1 MKRSLPLFTLTN
13 LYYVIFTT
21 IMLHILCLASSSSS
35 SSLHPIVL
43 VPGSGGNQLE
53 ARLTAEYKPSSLIC
67 KAYPGPLHKDKDG
80 WYRIWFDPSVLL
92 APYTKC
98 FAERMMLYYDPA
110 SDDYF
115 NAPGV
120 ETRVPLFGSTQ
131 SLLYLDPSLKF
142 ISGYMAP
149 LVESL
154 EEIGYIE
161 SKTLFGAPYDFRYG
175 LAPEGH
181 SCHVGSKYLQDLK
194 DLIETASAT
203 NGGKPVIIISHSLGG
218 LYVHQFLLRN
228 APSWRQ
234 KYIKH
239 FIALSTPWGGTVQEL
254 LTFASGYTL
263 GVPLVKP
270 LLVREE
276 QRSSESNLWL
286 MPCPRTFGHV
296 KPLVITPNASYTAE
310 DIPKFLTDI
319 GFSQGVHPY
328 KTRVLPMVET
338 LMAPEV
344 PVTCIIGSGVDTPE
358 TLFYDAKGFDKQ
370 PSIVWG
376 DGDGTVN
383 YLSLLAVQS
392 KWTNEKNQPIRII
405 NIKGVSHTSVL
416 SDPKS
421 LDQILGVISDV
432 NSHILESG
440 SSFVEREV
448 RIANTK

>member
-1 MKRSLPLFTLTN
+1 MKYSYFSTSFITLTN
-13 LYYVIFTT
+13 VNYYAIIIT
-21 IMLHILCLASSSSS
+21 IMLHILCIPIS

-53 ARLTAEYKPSSLIC
+53 ARLTAKYKPSSLIC
-67 KAYPGPLHKDKDG
+67 RAYPGPLHKDKDG
-80 WYRIWFDPSVLL
+80 WYRIWFDASVLL

-98 FAERMMLYYDPA
+98 FAERMMLHYDPV

-120 ETRVPLFGSTQ
+120 ETRVPHFGSTQ
-131 SLLYLDPSLKF
+131 SLSYLDPNLKL

-161 SKTLFGAPYDFRYG
+161 SKTLFGASYDFRYG
-175 LAPEGH
+175 LAPEGR

-194 DLIETASAT
+194 DLIENASAV
-203 NGGKPVIIISHSLGG
+203 NGGKPVVIISHSLGG
-218 LYVHQFLLRN
+218 LFVHQLLLRN
-228 APSWRQ
+228 TLSWRE

-239 FIALSTPWGGTVQEL
+239 FIALSTPWGGTIQEM

-286 MPCPRTFGHV
+286 MPCPRIFGHS
-296 KPLVITPNASYTAE
+296 KSLVITPNANYTAK
-310 DIPKFLTDI
+310 DIPKFLADI
-319 GFSQGVHPY
+319 GFSQGVYPY
-328 KTRVLPMVET
+328 KTRVLPMVEKLT
-338 LMAPEV
+338 APKV
-344 PVTCIIGSGVDTPE
+344 PITCIIGSGVDTPE
-358 TLFYDAKGFDKQ
+358 TLFYDDKGFDKQ
-370 PSIVWG
+370 PSIIWG

-383 YLSLLAVQS
+383 LLSLLAVQS
-392 KWTNEKNQPIRII
+392 EWMNEKNQPLKII
-405 NIKGVSHTSVL
+405 NINGVSHTSVL
-416 SDPKS
+416 SDHRS
-421 LDQILGVISDV
+421 LDQILEVVSEVNSDV
-432 NSHILESG
+432 LESNCLING
-440 SSFVEREV
+440 GKLKNV
-448 RIANTK
+448 